1 MKKHPSLDPVSQFKR
16 QSIKNESRTF
26 IDNRYLM
33 PIVHQSWQVSKTVL
47 LGELLVVDLHE
58 TDAKLVRFVVDVL
71 QLLESLRTLLT
82 FWFI

>member
-1 MKKHPSLDPVSQFKR
+1 
-16 QSIKNESRTF
+16 
-26 IDNRYLM
+26 M

-58 TDAKLVRFVVDVL
+58 TDAELVRFVVDVL